1 MKKIMITNPFEV
13 QILDVPIPK
22 VGEQELLIKTE
33 ISGVSAGTEMMLYRG
48 TYPNFAHQKWAQW
61 KKYPVA
67 PGYELVGT
75 VVEVG
80 SGNSA
85 NSGGGLQIDAL
96 GPAAAIVKTNA
107 SEFRVGDRVI
117 CLGEHAEYV
126 NVPAVMAAKVP
137 DSVASDEATLAVL
150 ATTAMHC
157 IRRAEMK
164 YGDTVAVIGCGILG
178 YLVMQHARINGARRV
193 IVVDPDESRLK
204 IAQDTNADTVINP
217 TKQNAIEAVKESN
230 GGILADVVIE
240 ASGYKG
246 TVRQAMELTRDRG
259 RIVVLGWHTDDVTF
273 EFGEFYTKELT
284 MVASQA
290 IGPEAG
296 LPYSYVRWSSDQS
309 LKWAIELIAEGK
321 ITGRHFRPTHFPFT
335 DVEKVYQMID
345 KRNPLVGIQTILDW

>member
-13 QILDVPIPK
+13 EILDVPVPK

-33 ISGVSAGTEMMLYRG
+33 LSGISAGTEMMLYRG
-48 TYPNFAHQKWAQW
+48 TYPNFTHQKWAQW

-80 SGNSA
+80 KSNYGNA
-85 NSGGGLQIDAL
+85 GGGMQIDAL
-96 GPAAAIVKTNA
+96 GPAAAIIKTDA
-107 SEFRVGDRVI
+107 SEFHVGDRVI

-137 DSVASDEATLAVL
+137 DNVTSDEATLAVL

-157 IRRAEMK
+157 IRRAEIK
-164 YGDTVAVIGCGILG
+164 YGDTVAIIGCGILG
-178 YLVMQHARINGARRV
+178 YLAMQHAKLNGARN
-193 IVVDPDESRLK
+193 VVMIDLDESRLE
-204 IAQDTNADTVINP
+204 IAQNANADAVINP
-217 TKQNAIEAVKESN
+217 TKHNAIEAVKVAN

-259 RIVVLGWHTDDVTF
+259 RVVILGWHTEDVTF

-296 LPYSYVRWSSDQS
+296 LPYSYVRWTSDQS
-309 LKWAIELIAEGK
+309 LKWAIELISKGK
-321 ITGRHFRPTHFPFT
+321 IKGKHFKPTHFPYT
-335 DVEKVYQMID
+335 EIEKVYQMID
-345 KRNPLVGIQTILDW
+345 KRNPVVGIQTILDW